1 MSFIQSAND
10 QTNNEKIIKVLRE
23 QVDEYKVDKS
33 MRWKTRALY
42 KAIKAISEY
51 DGHIISGDEAVKN
64 ISGIGK
70 GIGKRIDEI
79 LKTGT
84 LNELG
89 KKKLYLDQLNELKT
103 ITGVG
108 DTRAKKW
115 IKQGIV
121 SVADVRKAIA
131 TEKTTSTHHIDIGL
145 KYYDDLKLRIP
156 RNEVATMSKVIKE
169 TLKSIDPNLIFDV
182 CGSYRRGRDS
192 CGDIDVLF
200 SNPMMKKIAS
210 KKYLSKVVAKLKSI
224 GFICDSLTEK
234 GEKKY
239 MGVCRLADS
248 MPARRIDIR
257 AFDIGSYYAGLLYFT
272 GSKNFN
278 VIVRQ
283 KAIDL
288 GYSLNEYGLTNTETK
303 KKVELKSEEEL
314 FKLLDIPYLKP
325 TDRDI

>member
-1 MSFIQSAND
+1 MSFIQGAND

-42 KAIKAISEY
+42 KAIRAISEY
-51 DGHIISGDEAVKN
+51 DGHITSGNEAVKN

-89 KKKLYLDQLNELKT
+89 EKKIYLCQLNELKT

-115 IKQGIV
+115 IKEGIV
-121 SVADVRKAIA
+121 SVNDVRKAIA
-131 TEKTTSTHHIDIGL
+131 SKKTTSTHHINIGL
-145 KYYDDLKLRIP
+145 KYYEDLKLKIP
-156 RNEVATMSKVIKE
+156 RNEATAMAKIIKE
-169 TLKSIDPNLIFDV
+169 TLKLIDSNLIFDI

-192 CGDIDVLF
+192 CGDIDILI
-200 SNPMMKKIAS
+200 SNPKMKKIAS
-210 KKYLSKVVAKLKSI
+210 KKYLSKVVAKLKSV
-224 GFICDSLTEK
+224 GFIIDSLTEK

-239 MGVCRLADS
+239 MGICRLANS
-248 MPARRIDIR
+248 MPTRRIDIR
-257 AFDIGSYYAGLLYFT
+257 AFDIGSYYAAMLYFT

-288 GYSLNEYGLTNTETK
+288 GYSLNEYGLTNMETK
-303 KKVELKSEEEL
+303 KKVELQSEEEL